1 MSDNDDISQ
10 KTVCMKYASVF
21 TPSFPLEKVGI
32 ALNTLGQLPLNAL
45 RNPAENGTC
54 GWYIW
59 GGAALSQEPNFF
71 QPLHVQHLAEHCP
84 DIIPYL
90 ALAPGW
96 RVLLAPNQIDV
107 WFDDG
112 LLNV

>member
-1 MSDNDDISQ
+1 MNDVISQ
-10 KTVCMKYASVF
+10 KAVCVQYGSEFIPPA
-21 TPSFPLEKVGI
+21 PHEKVGI

-45 RNPAENGTC
+45 RHPAENGTC

-59 GGAALSQEPNFF
+59 GGEVLSQEPDFF
-71 QPLHVQHLAEHCP
+71 QPLHVQHLSERCTE
-84 DIIPYL
+84 IIPFL

-96 RVLLAPNQIDV
+96 RVLLAPSQIDV
-107 WFDDG
+107 WFEEG

>member
-1 MSDNDDISQ
+1 MSEKNDISQ
-10 KTVCMKYASVF
+10 KSVCFTYGSVF
-21 TPSFPLEKVGI
+21 SPSSPLEKVGI
-32 ALNTLGQLPLNAL
+32 ALNTIGQLPLNAL
-45 RNPAENGTC
+45 RHPAENGTC

-59 GGAALSQEPNFF
+59 GGEVLSQEPDFF
-71 QPLHVQHLAEHCP
+71 QPLHFQHLAERCP

-96 RVLLAPNQIDV
+96 RVLLAPSQIDV

-112 LLNV
+112 LFNV

>member
-1 MSDNDDISQ
+1 MNEGISQ
-10 KTVCMKYASVF
+10 MAVCDQYGSEF
-21 TPSFPLEKVGI
+21 TPPSPLEKVGI
-32 ALNTLGQLPLNAL
+32 AINTLGQLPLNAL
-45 RNPAENGTC
+45 RHPAENSTC

-59 GGAALSQEPNFF
+59 GGEVLSQEPDFF
-71 QPLHVQHLAEHCP
+71 QPLHVQHLAERCP

-96 RVLLAPNQIDV
+96 RVLLAPSQIDV
-107 WFDDG
+107 WFDNG